1 MAINFPTNPSLNDTF
16 TSGGK
21 TFQWNGTSW
30 TVNQEANILTDTT
43 PQLGGTLDA
52 NSQDINNVNNLVVD
66 GNLTVN
72 GTTTTI
78 DTAITAVDS
87 LQIDGSVAIGTATG
101 ETNFLTTIN
110 GDLSLGEKNGGDNT
124 FIDQKQEGHLDI
136 INSGRSANNGR
147 VRINKT
153 NSISGDTTYFRDFEV
168 YDGKNNLV
176 LQVDGSVGSVTKP
189 SNPAFLAGRTG
200 GNQTFTMGTFPLNVA
215 RINVGNCWNTS
226 TYKFTAPVAGIYYFF
241 GQIYYNSGDGDF
253 RAQIR
258 KTSSGSAI
266 QLCTA
271 SCDTNGSD
279 EAMTISIMESLL
291 VGDTVELYSDQNA
304 ARTCYYNINQDQ
316 YGAHTYF
323 MGYLI
328 G

>member
-1 MAINFPTNPSLNDTF
+1 MAITFPANPSLNDTF

-87 LQIDGSVAIGTATG
+87 LS
-101 ETNFLTTIN
+101 
-110 GDLSLGEKNGGDNT
+110 
-124 FIDQKQEGHLDI
+124 
-136 INSGRSANNGR
+136 
-147 VRINKT
+147 
-153 NSISGDTTYFRDFEV
+153 
-168 YDGKNNLV
+168 
-176 LQVDGSVGSVTKP
+176 VDGEVIVGAALSAAGQVTVGGNVSIGGTVTKP

-200 GNQTFTMGTFPLNVA
+200 GNQTFTMGTFPLNVT

-241 GQIYYNSGDGDF
+241 GQIYYNSGDGDNF

-271 SCDTNGSD
+271 ACDTNGSD
-279 EAMTISIMESLL
+279 ESMTISIMESLL
-291 VGDTVELYSDQNA
+291 VGDTIELYSDQNT

>member
-30 TVNQEANILTDTT
+30 TVNQEADISTDTT

-87 LQIDGSVAIGTATG
+87 LSVDGEVIVGAGLSVAGT
-101 ETNFLTTIN
+101 
-110 GDLSLGEKNGGDNT
+110 
-124 FIDQKQEGHLDI
+124 
-136 INSGRSANNGR
+136 
-147 VRINKT
+147 
-153 NSISGDTTYFRDFEV
+153 
-168 YDGKNNLV
+168 
-176 LQVDGSVGSVTKP
+176 VTKP

-200 GNQTFTMGTFPLNVA
+200 GNQTFTMGTFPLNVT

-241 GQIYYNSGDGDF
+241 GQIYYNSGDGDNF

-258 KTSSGSAI
+258 KTPNGGSAI

-271 SCDTNGSD
+271 ACDTNGSD
-279 EAMTISIMESLL
+279 ESMTISIMESLS
-291 VGDTVELYSDQNA
+291 VGDTIELYSDQNT
-304 ARTCYYNINQDQ
+304 ARTCYYNINQGQ